1 MAEDGIKPAYLIAG
15 TDEAKIEAALARL
28 RARAEREGGPGA
40 LESFDPP
47 SGSGAPDAEGL
58 IAALPAISLLGA
70 RRYLLA
76 DRVER
81 WGQKQCRAVAEALAH
96 ADPDTTVVLIA
107 REKPPRALAGAVKA
121 CGGAVLS
128 YEAPP
133 ARELPRW
140 LVAEA
145 RERGFRLDRDA
156 ARLLVERMG
165 EGTARLANELDRLA
179 LWAGQ
184 DGEVTAGDLEAMVAD
199 TSEAMIWTLAD
210 AVVERRA
217 GDALVAA
224 DRLTAQGESP
234 AGLVYGL
241 ASRLRK
247 ALRAVEELE
256 AGRPASDVQ
265 AGLGMS
271 TYAAKMLL
279 RSVREASADDLR
291 AATCAVA
298 DLEWWTRGGSGYDE
312 GVALTLSVRRATGA
326 GSQ

>member
-1 MAEDGIKPAYLIAG
+1 MSDEMKPAYLIAG
-15 TDEAKIEAALARL
+15 TDEAKIAAALARL

-40 LESFDPP
+40 LESFDPV
-47 SGSGAPDAEGL
+47 SGSGPPDAEGL
-58 IAALPAISLLGA
+58 IAALPAISLLGS

-81 WGQKQCRAVAEALAH
+81 WGAKQCEAVAAALAQPS
-96 ADPDTTVVLIA
+96 PDTTVVLIA
-107 REKPPRALAGAVKA
+107 RERAPRALAEAVKG
-121 CGGAVLS
+121 CGGEAIS
-128 YEAPP
+128 YDAPR

-145 RERGFRLDRDA
+145 QGRGFRLDRDA

-179 LWAGQ
+179 LWAGP
-184 DGEVTAGDLEAMVAD
+184 DGEVAIEDLEAMVAD

-217 GDALVAA
+217 GDALCAA
-224 DRLTAQGESP
+224 ERLAAQGEGA

-241 ASRLRK
+241 ASRLRA
-247 ALRAVEELE
+247 ALRAVSELE
-256 AGRPASDVQ
+256 AGRPASEVQ

-271 TYAAKMLL
+271 PYAAKMLM
-279 RSVREASADDLR
+279 RSVREASAAELR
-291 AATCAVA
+291 AATCAIA
-298 DLEWWTRGGSGYDE
+298 DLEWWTRGGSEYDE
-312 GVALTLSVRRATGA
+312 GAALTLAVREAAGA
-326 GSQ
+326 GSS